1 MYFMT
6 CRNFISGK
14 SKNWV
19 SGGKLPTVEQSM
31 VQILFFSYILISPQ
45 YERGEIMTS
54 IKFELPEKYKR
65 QSKIRAAQDGIT
77 LTKLVLDSL
86 YAAVPPQNDSSDN
99 HNNVKNR
106 IDEISA
112 VLAKHGASMTK
123 EERDKLKA
131 EREQLK
137 KDMREE

>member
-1 MYFMT
+1 
-6 CRNFISGK
+6 
-14 SKNWV
+14 
-19 SGGKLPTVEQSM
+19 
-31 VQILFFSYILISPQ
+31 
-45 YERGEIMTS
+45 MTS
-54 IKFELPEKYKR
+54 IKFELSEKYKR
-65 QSKIRAAQDGIT
+65 QLKIRAAQDGIT

-86 YAAVPPQNDSSDN
+86 YAAVPPQNDNSDN

-123 EERDKLKA
+123 EEREKLKA
-131 EREQLK
+131 EREQPK

>member
-1 MYFMT
+1 
-6 CRNFISGK
+6 
-14 SKNWV
+14 
-19 SGGKLPTVEQSM
+19 
-31 VQILFFSYILISPQ
+31 
-45 YERGEIMTS
+45 MTS
-54 IKFELPEKYKR
+54 IKFELSEKYKR
-65 QSKIRAAQDGIT
+65 QLKIRAAQDGMT

-86 YAAVPPQNDSSDN
+86 YAAVPPQYDSSDN

-123 EERDKLKA
+123 EEREKLKA

-137 KDMREE
+137 KDMREK

>member
-1 MYFMT
+1 
-6 CRNFISGK
+6 
-14 SKNWV
+14 
-19 SGGKLPTVEQSM
+19 
-31 VQILFFSYILISPQ
+31 
-45 YERGEIMTS
+45 MTS
-54 IKFELPEKYKR
+54 IKFELPERYKR
-65 QSKIRAAQDGIT
+65 QLKIRAAQDGIT

-86 YAAVPPQNDSSDN
+86 YATVPPQNGSSDN

-123 EERDKLKA
+123 EEREKLKA

-137 KDMREE
+137 KDMREK